1 MQEDQLGAEVH
12 PWERRVADIEERR
25 SRALEL
31 GGEERIARQ
40 HAEGK
45 YTIRERIERFVDEHT
60 FREVGALAAD
70 VQYDNEG
77 HITSYTPSG
86 YVAGTGRVDGRL
98 LCVGGEDFTIRGG
111 SVHGGRRGRSKIEFL
126 HDSALH
132 YRCPLVLFFDGAGA
146 DVRGMETS
154 GHMYLPYQDWSKAG
168 ELLGLVPVVAAV
180 VGPTAGGPAGRAIL
194 SHWMVMVQGSSQI
207 FASGPPVVAR
217 SIGENVHKE
226 ELGGSAVHCQVSGV
240 ADNEVASEDE
250 AFSLIRRF
258 LSYFPS
264 NVWQLPPVASPREP
278 VEHDP
283 NELLHIV
290 PTNRNRA
297 YSMRRVVELL
307 IDEGSGLELK
317 PGYGRSLITTLAR
330 IEGHVV
336 GIIAN
341 DPKFLG
347 GALDGDAAEK
357 ETHFIELCD
366 VFHIPLVFLADVP
379 GFMVGTAA
387 ERKGTLK
394 KGMRAVMAA
403 DMATVP
409 QLTVLVR
416 KAYGM
421 GANAMGNPHRVN
433 IRFAWPS
440 GEWSSM
446 PIEGGVD
453 AAYRREIAEAEDPA
467 ALRHELESKLL
478 RYRNPFST
486 AEAFALEE
494 MIDPRETREV
504 LADYLS
510 YYRESMGQ
518 QDLGPKYP
526 VRP

>member
-1 MQEDQLGAEVH
+1 MTDSPSTSKH
-12 PWERRVADIEERR
+12 PWRERVDQIEDRR
-25 SRALEL
+25 RRAQEL

-40 HAEGK
+40 HSERK
-45 YTIRERIERFVDEHT
+45 YTIRERLDRFLDSGT
-60 FREVGALAAD
+60 FREVGGLAAE
-70 VQYDNEG
+70 VVYDAEG
-77 HITSYTPSG
+77 NIESYTPGG

-98 LCVGGEDFTIRGG
+98 VCVGGEDFTVRGG
-111 SVHGGRRGRSKIEFL
+111 SVHGGRRTRGKVEFL
-126 HDSALH
+126 QDSARH
-132 YRCPLVLFFDGAGA
+132 YRCPLVLLFDGAGA

-168 ELLGLVPVVAAV
+168 ELLGQVPVVAAV
-180 VGPTAGGPAGRAIL
+180 MGPTAGGPAGRAIL
-194 SHWMVMVQGSSQI
+194 SHWMIMVKGSSQI
-207 FASGPPVVAR
+207 FASGPPVVGR
-217 SIGENVHKE
+217 SLGEKVTKE
-226 ELGGSAVHCQVSGV
+226 ELGGSQMHCEISGV
-240 ADNEVASEDE
+240 ADNEAGDEDE
-250 AFSLIRRF
+250 AFAMIREF
-258 LSYFPS
+258 LSYLPP
-264 NVWQLPPVASPREP
+264 NVWELPPVSKGLPP

-283 NELLHIV
+283 DELLTIIPPHRTR
-290 PTNRNRA
+290 PYR
-297 YSMRRVVELL
+297 MRRVIEL
-307 IDEGSGLELK
+307 IVDEGSGFELK
-317 PGYGRSLITTLAR
+317 PRYGRSLITMFAR
-330 IEGHVV
+330 IDGHVV

-341 DPKFLG
+341 DPMDLG

-366 VFHIPLVFLADVP
+366 VFHIPLVFLTDVP

-403 DMATVP
+403 DQATVP
-409 QLTVLVR
+409 QLTVFVR

-453 AAYRREIAEAEDPA
+453 AAYRREIADAPDPA
-467 ALRHELESKLL
+467 QRRRELEGALL
-478 RYRNPFST
+478 RYRNPFTT

-494 MIDPRETREV
+494 MIDPRDTRDILQE
-504 LADYLS
+504 YLS
-510 YYRESMGQ
+510 YYREHDGTTPV
-518 QDLGPKYP
+518 GPKYA